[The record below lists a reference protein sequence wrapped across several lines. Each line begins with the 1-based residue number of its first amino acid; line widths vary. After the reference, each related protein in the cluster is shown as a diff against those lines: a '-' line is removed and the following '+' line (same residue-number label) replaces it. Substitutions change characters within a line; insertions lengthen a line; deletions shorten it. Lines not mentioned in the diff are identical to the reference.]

1 PLKVVLGQPDRVEA
15 QLLRLLDLLQL
26 GAEDV
31 LVAPAGRLLKEV
43 ERAEFHRGVR
53 CQVMGVS
60 WRSWWRQY
68 SGEPRGGSTGASHT
82 GPALTRDPRSDP
94 SPVREGL
101 EVGGCAETCPHPGPE
116 VRPSPVRG
124 RGLKGGCGAQ
134 GRGPGGRMR
143 RLARTRRRG
152 RRGAGPWR
160 AWARPRLGTIRSSRD
175 HWRQVRNAGKKGK
188 GRLSR

>member
-1 PLKVVLGQPDRVEA
+1 RIVERQDNDGCADADALGPRGDPAGDDHEVRGDAVPLKVVLGQPDRVEA

-68 SGEPRGGSTGASHT
+68 SGEP
-82 GPALTRDPRSDP
+82 
-94 SPVREGL
+94 
-101 EVGGCAETCPHPGPE
+101 
-116 VRPSPVRG
+116 
-124 RGLKGGCGAQ
+124 
-134 GRGPGGRMR
+134 
-143 RLARTRRRG
+143 
-152 RRGAGPWR
+152 
-160 AWARPRLGTIRSSRD
+160 
-175 HWRQVRNAGKKGK
+175 
-188 GRLSR
+188 